1 MLLFIGVLTLFGLNS
16 YFSDYF
22 HSLELKDIEAQK
34 PTSQIIREYCSDESR
49 NDQIKE
55 LYGTIGGCVSVLS
68 MQEAVRLQGEISAYQ
83 RANAITSRIDQIT
96 NRPQTSCTTTYLNGT
111 AYTNCR

>member
-22 HSLELKDIEAQK
+22 HNLELADIEARK
-34 PTSQIIREYCSDESR
+34 PRIQIIREYCYDEAR
-49 NDQIKE
+49 NDEIKE
-55 LYGTIGGCVSVLS
+55 VYGTIGACISTLS
-68 MQEAVRLQGEISAYQ
+68 MQEAVRLQGEMNAYQ

-96 NRPQTSCTTTYLNGT
+96 NRPQTNCTTTYLNGT